1 MSKSYLFLFHLGPVQ
16 SFIAQARKTQDLYA
30 GSQLLGN
37 LMHLALGCA
46 KVQGH
51 EIIFPYFDANGCNTN
66 LEANQEAYPNHFL
79 ARLNMEQERVQKFGE
94 ALENLLHEQLCKTAL
109 EKFKPVMP
117 ESDAKACAEQI
128 NRVLVNL
135 ILHTCAHARALGAQT
150 NLNSNG
156 FLEIYWVAMEEG
168 ENYGE
173 CYKQLEQ
180 RLGALKQARQW
191 EHLLETGR
199 KCSVNGQYNV
209 KVYRKTKDEQTKPL
223 EAIRKNKLFAEKN
236 FIVNNKD
243 RHIKLRH
250 LQLGEGLCAI
260 SFLKRLYKDDLKN
273 PFPSTA
279 AIALL
284 HLYKNAE
291 IRQLIEAFESMVE
304 DGYDEQLLYEENLNE
319 RYIERYGV
327 VIKNGYDLT
336 SLQDQQEKIKKVGPK
351 LSKHYA
357 LLRFDGDNMGQWLSK
372 APDSD
377 KQREFSKILRDFSNK
392 IKDYVDEPEQH
403 RGRTIYAGGDDFLAL
418 VNLSA
423 LFDVLKKI
431 QCEFKTVRP
440 KIPIPNGTATF
451 SISTSVL
458 IAHYKTPL
466 QKVVNYSD
474 ELLKKTK
481 TTLQDA
487 DKDGLGMAFM
497 KKTGFIG
504 ELIVKNRQLDL
515 LTRLFGAIQSEQMN
529 SRFIYRFAETFGAW
543 RNEENRYEHFSE
555 WETQTQL
562 VRTEFRRLMLK
573 EVKKEY
579 KTQMEALCEDMLSAL
594 LDTNHHRQTIQLEP
608 LLQAVRIVE
617 ALNAEI

>member
-1 MSKSYLFLFHLGPVQ
+1 MKKSYLFLFHLGPVQ
-16 SFIAQARKTQDLYA
+16 AFIAQARKTQDLYA

-37 LMHLALGCA
+37 LMHLALWRANLAGN
-46 KVQGH
+46 
-51 EIIFPYFDANGCNTN
+51 IIFPYFEAEQYSMN
-66 LEANQEAYPNHFL
+66 LERNEEVHPNHFL
-79 ARLNMEQERVQKFGE
+79 ARFNMEQEEVQTFGE
-94 ALENLLHEQLCKTAL
+94 ELEVLLRKTLHETAL
-109 EKFKPVMP
+109 EKFESVLP
-117 ESDAKACAEQI
+117 EPYYLDCAEQ
-128 NRVLVNL
+128 
-135 ILHTCAHARALGAQT
+135 TK
-150 NLNSNG
+150 G

-168 ENYGE
+168 GDYGE

-191 EHLLETGR
+191 TTLTEAGR
-199 KCSVNGQYNV
+199 KCSMSGQYNV
-209 KVYRKTKDEQTKPL
+209 KVYRKTKEEQIKSL
-223 EAIRKNKLFAEKN
+223 ENIRSSKLFAQDN
-236 FIVNNKD
+236 FIVNDQSN
-243 RHIKLRH
+243 HIQLRH

-260 SFLKRLYKDDLKN
+260 SFLKRLYKDDPTR

-284 HLYKNAE
+284 HLSKNTE
-291 IRQLIEAFESMVE
+291 TRQLIEAFERMVE
-304 DGYDEQLLYEENLNE
+304 EGYDEQLLYEENLNE

-327 VIKNGYDLT
+327 VIKNGHDLK
-336 SLQDQQEKIKKVGPK
+336 SLQDQQGKIKKAGPK

-357 LLRFDGDNMGQWLSK
+357 LLRFDGDNMGPWLSK

-377 KQREFSKILRDFSNK
+377 KQREFSRILRDFANK
-392 IKDYVDEPEQH
+392 AKHYIDEPEQH

-431 QCEFKTVRP
+431 QTEFETVRQNMP
-440 KIPIPNGTATF
+440 YPNGTAHF
-451 SISTSVL
+451 SISTSIL

-466 QKVVNYSD
+466 QKVVNNSD

-481 TTLQDA
+481 TALQETG
-487 DKDGLGMAFM
+487 KDGLGMAFM
-497 KKTGFIG
+497 KKTGFVG
-504 ELIVKNRQLDL
+504 ELIIKNYQLSL
-515 LTRLFGAIQSEQMN
+515 LERIFEAISFKPKSKFN

-573 EVKKEY
+573 EVKKEH